1 MPVQHLLQCFL
12 STRQHQDRF
21 RLFAEQTGRRI
32 LVVNEAADD
41 RTDLIQDLV
50 SIIYSVSA
58 RLAGGRR
65 AERAQRI
72 VRLLEEGGS
81 DGEQD

>member
-1 MPVQHLLQCFL
+1 MKDRGGRFL
-12 STRQHQDRF
+12 SALKDEVSTPK
-21 RLFAEQTGRRI
+21 I
-32 LVVNEAADD
+32 DD

-50 SIIYSVSA
+50 SIIYSFSA
-58 RLAGGRR
+58 RLYGRRR